1 MLTQEEAARLR
12 IKARHGELTPEEQL
26 MYSEYMEQSGNA
38 QQGQAGPVTPPP
50 TVQGVQPVPAQAAPN
65 PQDTGSFGW
74 AVLGFFVP
82 LVGLILYLVWKNEK
96 PLTARRAGK
105 GALISVIVSVV
116 LMVIWM
122 ILMFVLVGSMA
133 GGAMS
138 SYSYYYDTVLF
149 L

>member
-38 QQGQAGPVTPPP
+38 QSQAGPATPPP
-50 TVQGVQPVPAQAAPN
+50 MAQGVQPVPVQAAPN

-133 GGAMS
+133 GGAMTT
-138 SYSYYYDTVLF
+138 YSYYDTVLF

>member
-26 MYSEYMEQSGNA
+26 MYSEYMEQSGNT
-38 QQGQAGPVTPPP
+38 QSQAGPATPPP
-50 TVQGVQPVPAQAAPN
+50 MAQGVQPVPVQAAPN

-96 PLTARRAGK
+96 PLTARRAGQ
-105 GALISVIVSVV
+105 GALISVIVSAV

-133 GGAMS
+133 GGAMTT
-138 SYSYYYDTVLF
+138 YSHYDTVLF

>member
-38 QQGQAGPVTPPP
+38 QSQAGPATPPP
-50 TVQGVQPVPAQAAPN
+50 MAQGVQSVPVQAAPN
-65 PQDTGSFGW
+65 LQDTGSFGW

-133 GGAMS
+133 GGAMTT
-138 SYSYYYDTVLF
+138 YSYYDTVLF

>member
-1 MLTQEEAARLR
+1 M
-12 IKARHGELTPEEQL
+12 
-26 MYSEYMEQSGNA
+26 
-38 QQGQAGPVTPPP
+38 
-50 TVQGVQPVPAQAAPN
+50 QAAPN

-122 ILMFVLVGSMA
+122 ILMFVLVGSVA
-133 GGAMS
+133 GGAMTT
-138 SYSYYYDTVLF
+138 YSYYDTVLF

>member
-38 QQGQAGPVTPPP
+38 QSQAGPAPPP
-50 TVQGVQPVPAQAAPN
+50 PMAQGVQPVPVQAAPN
-65 PQDTGSFGW
+65 PQDPGSFGW

-133 GGAMS
+133 GGAMTT
-138 SYSYYYDTVLF
+138 YSYYDTVLF

>member
-38 QQGQAGPVTPPP
+38 QQAGPATPPP
-50 TVQGVQPVPAQAAPN
+50 MAQGVQPVPVQAAPN

-133 GGAMS
+133 GGAMTT
-138 SYSYYYDTVLF
+138 YSYYDTVLF

>member
-38 QQGQAGPVTPPP
+38 QQGQAGPATPPP
-50 TVQGVQPVPAQAAPN
+50 MAQGVQPVPVQTAPN

>member
-38 QQGQAGPVTPPP
+38 QSQAGPATPPP
-50 TVQGVQPVPAQAAPN
+50 MAQGVQPVPVQAAPN

-116 LMVIWM
+116 FMVIWM

-133 GGAMS
+133 GGAMTT
-138 SYSYYYDTVLF
+138 YSYYDTVLF

>member
-38 QQGQAGPVTPPP
+38 QSQAGPATPPP
-50 TVQGVQPVPAQAAPN
+50 MAQGVQPVPVQAAPN

-122 ILMFVLVGSMA
+122 ILMFILVGSMA
-133 GGAMS
+133 GGAMTT
-138 SYSYYYDTVLF
+138 YSYYDTVLF

>member
-38 QQGQAGPVTPPP
+38 QQAGPATPPP
-50 TVQGVQPVPAQAAPN
+50 MAQGVQPVPVQPAPN

-133 GGAMS
+133 GGAMTT
-138 SYSYYYDTVLF
+138 YSYYDTVLF